1 MPAFVDVHGMF
12 LPRLLRD
19 TDEHGRPQALQLTGI
34 SGVMTSSSAE
44 YFRIALEEKPSDPS
58 ILSNYGNWL
67 KERGDLTGGE
77 VAYRRAIESNDGF
90 ASAHGNLAILLDDR
104 GDLDAA
110 EGEYR
115 RAVELEPQSFIHTI
129 NLGLFLWRRRDVIEE
144 AERLLQEAVGQQRDA
159 FTLGRLAWF
168 TERGVGDHDAAAA
181 LYAEALAISPEDRWL
196 NGRFASFLW
205 RVRGDVA
212 AARRHFDQ
220 AVVQDEPDHEAL
232 LEYAQ
237 LEHQTGSRA
246 AAVDLS
252 RRATRMRPR
261 DPNSLVMLAAVRST
275 SGAEE
280 DGVERMYR
288 EALEWQPDHPVAA
301 INLAQLLLLR
311 GDADDEARSLLVAA
325 ADYIGTTKELRMELL
340 FYGFAHRLSGFEN
353 APEEIRSLVMQG
365 VRVVGWDLSRD
376 VAAAARRRHPCADAV
391 AELAASMT
399 GSGSRPGRPI
409 PAELVDRLDW
419 TD

>member
-1 MPAFVDVHGMF
+1 MPAFVDVQGMF
-12 LPRLLRD
+12 LPRLRRG
-19 TDEHGRPQALQLTGI
+19 TDEQGRPKALQLTGI

-67 KERGDLTGGE
+67 KERGDLTGADD
-77 VAYRRAIESNDGF
+77 AYRRAIESNDGF

-110 EGEYR
+110 EEEYR
-115 RAVELEPQSFIHTI
+115 RAVELEPQTSIYTV
-129 NLGLFLWRRRDVIEE
+129 NLGLFLWRRRDLIDE
-144 AERLLQEAVGQQRDA
+144 AERLLEEAVAQQRDA
-159 FTLGRLAWF
+159 FTLGRLAWL
-168 TERGVGDHDAAAA
+168 TERGVRDHDAAAA

-196 NGRFASFLW
+196 NGRFARFLW

-237 LEHQTGSRA
+237 LEHETGSPA

-261 DPNSLVMLAAVRST
+261 DPNSLVMLAAVRT
-275 SGAEE
+275 TTGAAAE
-280 DGVERMYR
+280 DDVERMYR
-288 EALEWQPDHPVAA
+288 QALEWQPDHPVAA

-311 GDADDEARSLLVAA
+311 GDADDEARRLLLAA
-325 ADYIGTTKELRMELL
+325 ADHIGTTQELRMELL

-353 APEEIRSLVMQG
+353 APEEIRSLAVQG

-376 VAAAARRRHPCADAV
+376 VAAAERRGHPRADAV

-399 GSGSRPGRPI
+399 GSGP
-409 PAELVDRLDW
+409 
-419 TD
+419 